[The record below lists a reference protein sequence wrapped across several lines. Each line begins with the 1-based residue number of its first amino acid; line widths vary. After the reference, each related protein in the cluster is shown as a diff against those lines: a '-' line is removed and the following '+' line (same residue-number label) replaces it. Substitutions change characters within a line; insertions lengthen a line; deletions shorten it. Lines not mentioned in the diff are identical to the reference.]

1 VQDVNQWGK
10 PVLSFR
16 TEWMGKSYRE
26 QTYGGR
32 LVENMVQGIARDI
45 MCVGALNAANVEYD
59 IFALI
64 HDEIVSLCNDQVD
77 KEYLKKDLRELLL
90 SLPDWTA
97 GLPLDAEV
105 KAMYRYSK

>member
-1 VQDVNQWGK
+1 
-10 PVLSFR
+10 
-16 TEWMGKSYRE
+16 MGKSYRE